1 MSDMISGTFLVLT
14 YVIITKKK
22 NNQNK
27 KSELGA
33 TLIIPNYFSDRSYEG
48 MVHMIGDH
56 YLGKL
61 TWLGGVPQGD

>member
-1 MSDMISGTFLVLT
+1 MISGTFLVLT

-27 KSELGA
+27 KSED
-33 TLIIPNYFSDRSYEG
+33 PNYFSDRSYEG

-61 TWLGGVPQGD
+61 AWLGGVPQGD